1 MSNINAFAQQVNIT
15 AKFNADL
22 HNLLEAMGKADVRVM
37 PAGSAVNVYKEG
49 TVNASAT
56 AANPGALIDLD
67 GAVPV
72 LDHTVSL
79 TWSKKREIAP
89 YETIQAQGYD
99 VCVGGTADTLVKR
112 SASVVRTALCT
123 AIKSGT
129 GTATQG
135 ATFQAAVANAVAA
148 LMNGTADEAGEP
160 IVFCSPTAW
169 AGYAGSASIQM
180 QSAMGIRYVENF
192 MGIATLM
199 ILPGLE
205 DAKVYATIEENVN
218 LCAAAIGSIAN
229 VMTDADGVIGI
240 SIEEKP
246 ENAGV
251 QVCVYNG
258 VSAFLNV
265 LAKCYKANI
274 GA

>member
-1 MSNINAFAQQVNIT
+1 MSDINAFAQQVNVT
-15 AKFNADL
+15 AKFTADL
-22 HNLLEAMGKADVRVM
+22 HNLLEAMGKADVRIM

-49 TVNASAT
+49 TVEST
-56 AANPGALIDLD
+56 TPAAAGALIPVD

-72 LDHTVSL
+72 LDHTVTL
-79 TWSKKREIAP
+79 TWNKKREIAP

-99 VCVGGTADTLVKR
+99 VCVGGTADTLLKR
-112 SASVVRTALCT
+112 SAATVRTAMCN
-123 AIKSGT
+123 AIKSGI
-129 GTATQG
+129 GSATQG
-135 ATFQAAVANAVAA
+135 ATFQAAVANAIAA
-148 LMNGTADEAGEP
+148 LMDGTADESGEP

-192 MGIATLM
+192 MGVATLM

-205 DAKVYATIEENVN
+205 DAKVYATTVENVN
-218 LCAAAIGSIAN
+218 LCAAAIGSIAD
-229 VMTDADGVIGI
+229 VVTDADGVIGI
-240 SIEEKP
+240 SIVDKP

-265 LAKCYKANI
+265 TAKCYKAAI